1 MENKNISINLFIKQ
15 MLQSDNMAY
24 VPGYLSSRVTIDYGV
39 LNKAYQNTGRIYA
52 RLKAELERG
61 TCGDCILENKMLVQL
76 EAAPQLSLEFLSNV
90 MGELQVVET
99 GNYDPNNYYGYMV
112 ANCIITKKPGF
123 SKTDGYDVSLQLLDN
138 GSQQLMFTGPMLDT
152 PLVIN
157 SSALQSLLD
166 ADTSMVVETPDLNAG
181 MDQLL
186 VESGLFTPD
195 SIGENGKLSSAAKI
209 SEEFILKFNGEPDYE
224 IIDIGGGK
232 GRNIL
237 KFDLDKIERKL
248 QPFINAEVAG
258 ILSAEQEAVAAWNVY
273 LAQLSSDEED
283 DQRVQKA
290 NACSLSWDYQRD
302 LPLHQDKK
310 IIFGERYK
318 QFFIKNYLVQFL
330 TNKLPYVEQD
340 AAVFDLQQGI
350 ADKAQKI
357 MGNQ

>member
-1 MENKNISINLFIKQ
+1 
-15 MLQSDNMAY
+15 MAY
-24 VPGYLSSRVTIDYGV
+24 VPGYLSSRVNIDYGV

-61 TCGDCILENKMLVQL
+61 TCGECILENKMLVQL

-195 SIGENGKLSSAAKI
+195 SIGENGKLSAAAKI

-237 KFDLDKIERKL
+237 QFDLDKIERRL

-283 DQRVQKA
+283 DQMVQNA
-290 NACSLSWDYQRD
+290 NAGSLSWDYQRD

>member
-1 MENKNISINLFIKQ
+1 
-15 MLQSDNMAY
+15 MAY
-24 VPGYLSSRVTIDYGV
+24 VPGYLSSRVNIDYGV

-258 ILSAEQEAVAAWNVY
+258 ICLLYTSP
-273 LAQLSSDEED
+273 SP
-283 DQRVQKA
+283 
-290 NACSLSWDYQRD
+290 RD
-302 LPLHQDKK
+302 P
-310 IIFGERYK
+310 E
-318 QFFIKNYLVQFL
+318 
-330 TNKLPYVEQD
+330 
-340 AAVFDLQQGI
+340 
-350 ADKAQKI
+350 
-357 MGNQ
+357 

>member
-24 VPGYLSSRVTIDYGV
+24 VPGYLSSRVNIDYGV

-61 TCGDCILENKMLVQL
+61 TCGECILENKMLVQL

-195 SIGENGKLSSAAKI
+195 SIGENGKLSAAAKI

-237 KFDLDKIERKL
+237 QFDLDKIKRKL

-283 DQRVQKA
+283 DQMVQNA
-290 NACSLSWDYQRD
+290 NAGSLSWDYQRD

-350 ADKAQKI
+350 AEKAQKI

>member
-1 MENKNISINLFIKQ
+1 
-15 MLQSDNMAY
+15 MAY
-24 VPGYLSSRVTIDYGV
+24 VPGYLSSRVNIDYGV

-61 TCGDCILENKMLVQL
+61 TCGECILENKMLVQL

-195 SIGENGKLSSAAKI
+195 SIGENGKLSAAAKI

-237 KFDLDKIERKL
+237 QFDLDKIERKL

-283 DQRVQKA
+283 DQMVQNA
-290 NACSLSWDYQRD
+290 NAGSLSWDYQRD

-350 ADKAQKI
+350 AEKAQKI

>member
-1 MENKNISINLFIKQ
+1 
-15 MLQSDNMAY
+15 
-24 VPGYLSSRVTIDYGV
+24 
-39 LNKAYQNTGRIYA
+39 
-52 RLKAELERG
+52 
-61 TCGDCILENKMLVQL
+61 
-76 EAAPQLSLEFLSNV
+76 
-90 MGELQVVET
+90 
-99 GNYDPNNYYGYMV
+99 MV

-195 SIGENGKLSSAAKI
+195 SIGENGKLSSAPLSLFLLSSAAKI

-283 DQRVQKA
+283 DQMVQNA
-290 NACSLSWDYQRD
+290 NAGSLSWDYQRD